1 MHRHFLTFRR
11 NTRVVKKLPDNY
23 LDKIQ
28 EFLCYNIQLR
38 HKSNY
43 ELHTM
48 TNINETPIYLN
59 IPTSITMQ
67 TIGSRKANIRAQG
80 QENWRITVI

>member
-1 MHRHFLTFRR
+1 MHRHFLIFRR
-11 NTRVVKKLPDNY
+11 NTRVAEKLPENY

-28 EFLCYNIQLR
+28 EFFCYNIQLR

-43 ELHTM
+43 ELYAM

-59 IPTSITMQ
+59 IPTSITVQ
-67 TIGSRKANIRAQG
+67 TIGSRKVNIRAQG
-80 QENWRITVI
+80 KENWRITVI